1 MGAELLY
8 ALWET
13 LYMVIV
19 STVLSGIFGSGVAIL
34 MIITGPS
41 GLRPNAPLY
50 RVLDVVVNLLRSF
63 PFIILL
69 IAIIP
74 LTRIIVGTS
83 IGSTASIV
91 PLTIA
96 ATPFVARLMEG
107 SLLEVDRGV
116 VEAAKSFGASTWQ
129 IIWGVMIKEA
139 MPSLVLNWAVVA
151 INLLGY
157 SAMAGVVG
165 GGGLGDLAIKYGY
178 NRFQTDVMI
187 YSVAILIVVVQVIQ
201 CIGNY
206 IYEKIRYKAFNRR
219 PRGGGK
225 NKIKKEK
232 NGNEESFSGSTGS
245 GPPRPGDS
253 LRGGRQGHQGRG
265 HPLPAQGHNGSGA
278 PAP

>member
-1 MGAELLY
+1 
-8 ALWET
+8 
-13 LYMVIV
+13 
-19 STVLSGIFGSGVAIL
+19 

-206 IYEKIRYKAFNRR
+206 IYEKIR
-219 PRGGGK
+219 
-225 NKIKKEK
+225 
-232 NGNEESFSGSTGS
+232 
-245 GPPRPGDS
+245 
-253 LRGGRQGHQGRG
+253 
-265 HPLPAQGHNGSGA
+265 
-278 PAP
+278 

>member
-129 IIWGVMIKEA
+129 TIWGVMIKEA

-206 IYEKIRYKAFNRR
+206 IYEKIR
-219 PRGGGK
+219 
-225 NKIKKEK
+225 
-232 NGNEESFSGSTGS
+232 
-245 GPPRPGDS
+245 
-253 LRGGRQGHQGRG
+253 
-265 HPLPAQGHNGSGA
+265 
-278 PAP
+278 

>member
-34 MIITGPS
+34 MIMTGPS

-206 IYEKIRYKAFNRR
+206 VYEKIR
-219 PRGGGK
+219 
-225 NKIKKEK
+225 
-232 NGNEESFSGSTGS
+232 
-245 GPPRPGDS
+245 
-253 LRGGRQGHQGRG
+253 
-265 HPLPAQGHNGSGA
+265 
-278 PAP
+278 

>member
-1 MGAELLY
+1 MGSELVA

-13 LYMVIV
+13 IYMVVV
-19 STVLSGIFGSGVAIL
+19 STFFSGIFGSGVAIL
-34 MIITGPS
+34 MIITGPN
-41 GLRPNAPLY
+41 GLKPNKAIY
-50 RVLDVVVNLLRSF
+50 GVLDVAVNLLRSF

-74 LTRIIVGTS
+74 LTRLIAGTS

-116 VEAAKSFGASTWQ
+116 VEAARSFGASTTQ
-129 IIWGVMIKEA
+129 IILGVMIKEA
-139 MPSLVLNWAVVA
+139 MPAIVLNWAIVA

-178 NRFQTDVMI
+178 NRFQTDVMV
-187 YSVAILIVVVQVIQ
+187 YSVAILIVIVQVIQ
-201 CIGNY
+201 YAGNY
-206 IYEKIRYKAFNRR
+206 VYEKIR
-219 PRGGGK
+219 
-225 NKIKKEK
+225 
-232 NGNEESFSGSTGS
+232 
-245 GPPRPGDS
+245 
-253 LRGGRQGHQGRG
+253 
-265 HPLPAQGHNGSGA
+265 
-278 PAP
+278 

>member
-1 MGAELLY
+1 MGSELTA

-13 LYMVIV
+13 LYMVAV
-19 STVLSGIFGSGVAIL
+19 STFCSGIFGSGVAVL
-34 MIITGPS
+34 MIITGPN
-41 GLRPNAPLY
+41 GLKPNKAVY
-50 RVLDVVVNLLRSF
+50 GVLDIAVNLLRSF

-74 LTRIIVGTS
+74 LTRIIAGTS

-116 VEAAKSFGASTWQ
+116 VEAARSFGASTCQ
-129 IIWGVMIKEA
+129 IIFGVMIKEA
-139 MPSLVLNWAVVA
+139 MPSIVLNWAIVA

-178 NRFQTDVMI
+178 NRFQTDVMV
-187 YSVAILIVVVQVIQ
+187 YSVAILIVIVQVIQ
-201 CIGNY
+201 YAGNY
-206 IYEKIRYKAFNRR
+206 VYEKIR
-219 PRGGGK
+219 
-225 NKIKKEK
+225 
-232 NGNEESFSGSTGS
+232 
-245 GPPRPGDS
+245 
-253 LRGGRQGHQGRG
+253 
-265 HPLPAQGHNGSGA
+265 
-278 PAP
+278 

>member
-34 MIITGPS
+34 MIMTGPS

-206 IYEKIRYKAFNRR
+206 IYEKIR
-219 PRGGGK
+219 
-225 NKIKKEK
+225 
-232 NGNEESFSGSTGS
+232 
-245 GPPRPGDS
+245 
-253 LRGGRQGHQGRG
+253 
-265 HPLPAQGHNGSGA
+265 
-278 PAP
+278 

>member
-1 MGAELLY
+1 MGAELLF

-13 LYMVIV
+13 LYMVVV

-34 MIITGPS
+34 MIMTGPS

-50 RVLDVVVNLLRSF
+50 RVLDVAVNLLRCF

-201 CIGNY
+201 CVGNY
-206 IYEKIRYKAFNRR
+206 IYEKIR
-219 PRGGGK
+219 
-225 NKIKKEK
+225 
-232 NGNEESFSGSTGS
+232 
-245 GPPRPGDS
+245 
-253 LRGGRQGHQGRG
+253 
-265 HPLPAQGHNGSGA
+265 
-278 PAP
+278 

>member
-1 MGAELLY
+1 MANELIA

-13 LYMVIV
+13 LYMVV
-19 STVLSGIFGSGVAIL
+19 LSTFFSGIFGSGVAVL
-34 MIITGPS
+34 MIITGPN
-41 GLRPNAPLY
+41 GLKPNKAVY
-50 RVLDVVVNLLRSF
+50 GVLDIAVNLLRSF

-74 LTRIIVGTS
+74 LTRIIAGTS

-116 VEAAKSFGASTWQ
+116 VEAARSFGASTSQ
-129 IIWGVMIKEA
+129 IIFGVMIKEA
-139 MPSLVLNWAVVA
+139 MPSIVLNWAIVA

-178 NRFQTDVMI
+178 NRFQTDVMV
-187 YSVAILIVVVQVIQ
+187 YSVAILIVIVQVIQ
-201 CIGNY
+201 YAGNY
-206 IYEKIRYKAFNRR
+206 VYEKIR
-219 PRGGGK
+219 
-225 NKIKKEK
+225 
-232 NGNEESFSGSTGS
+232 
-245 GPPRPGDS
+245 
-253 LRGGRQGHQGRG
+253 
-265 HPLPAQGHNGSGA
+265 
-278 PAP
+278 

>member
-34 MIITGPS
+34 MIMTGPS

-50 RVLDVVVNLLRSF
+50 RVLDVAVNLLRSF

-206 IYEKIRYKAFNRR
+206 IYEKIR
-219 PRGGGK
+219 
-225 NKIKKEK
+225 
-232 NGNEESFSGSTGS
+232 
-245 GPPRPGDS
+245 
-253 LRGGRQGHQGRG
+253 
-265 HPLPAQGHNGSGA
+265 
-278 PAP
+278 

>member
-91 PLTIA
+91 PLTSA

-206 IYEKIRYKAFNRR
+206 IYEKIR
-219 PRGGGK
+219 
-225 NKIKKEK
+225 
-232 NGNEESFSGSTGS
+232 
-245 GPPRPGDS
+245 
-253 LRGGRQGHQGRG
+253 
-265 HPLPAQGHNGSGA
+265 
-278 PAP
+278 

>member
-1 MGAELLY
+1 MGSELVA

-13 LYMVIV
+13 IYLVVV
-19 STVLSGIFGSGVAIL
+19 STFFSGIFGSGVAIL
-34 MIITGPS
+34 MIITGPN
-41 GLRPNAPLY
+41 GLKPNKAVY
-50 RVLDVVVNLLRSF
+50 GVLDVAVNLLRSF

-74 LTRIIVGTS
+74 LTRLIAGTS

-116 VEAAKSFGASTWQ
+116 VEAARSFGASTTQ
-129 IIWGVMIKEA
+129 IIFGVMIKEA
-139 MPSLVLNWAVVA
+139 MPEIVLNWAIVA

-178 NRFQTDVMI
+178 NRFQTDVMV
-187 YSVAILIVVVQVIQ
+187 YSVAILIVIVQVIQ
-201 CIGNY
+201 YAGNY
-206 IYEKIRYKAFNRR
+206 VYEKIR
-219 PRGGGK
+219 
-225 NKIKKEK
+225 
-232 NGNEESFSGSTGS
+232 
-245 GPPRPGDS
+245 
-253 LRGGRQGHQGRG
+253 
-265 HPLPAQGHNGSGA
+265 
-278 PAP
+278 

>member
-1 MGAELLY
+1 MGSELLA

-13 LYMVIV
+13 LYMVVV
-19 STVLSGIFGSGVAIL
+19 STFFSGVFGSGVAIL
-34 MIITGPS
+34 MIITGPN
-41 GLRPNAPLY
+41 GLKPNKAVY
-50 RVLDVVVNLLRSF
+50 GVLDVAVNLLRSF

-74 LTRIIVGTS
+74 LTRIIAGTS

-116 VEAAKSFGASTWQ
+116 VEAARSFGASTQQ
-129 IIWGVMIKEA
+129 IIFGVMIKEA
-139 MPSLVLNWAVVA
+139 MPAIVLNWAIVA

-178 NRFQTDVMI
+178 NRFQTDVMV
-187 YSVAILIVVVQVIQ
+187 YSVAILIVIVQVIQ
-201 CIGNY
+201 YAGNY
-206 IYEKIRYKAFNRR
+206 IYEKIR
-219 PRGGGK
+219 
-225 NKIKKEK
+225 
-232 NGNEESFSGSTGS
+232 
-245 GPPRPGDS
+245 
-253 LRGGRQGHQGRG
+253 
-265 HPLPAQGHNGSGA
+265 
-278 PAP
+278 